1 MIGVWEVLRPGNAK
15 ASQAPYTHF
24 GDASRL
30 IDFEN
35 LAARELGYLFKI
47 AAEIEQ
53 LALGGPTARIE
64 RFETPEQ
71 RHFRNVREAQ
81 RAYNEAL
88 QMFKNYDLEKL
99 RLLIAQ
105 KVLISPTEL

>member
-1 MIGVWEVLRPGNAK
+1 
-15 ASQAPYTHF
+15 
-24 GDASRL
+24 L